1 MICMF
6 KEWMTRARRK
16 IRLPRPT
23 GMTLVTGASRELIS
37 AVVDDSNRIVHL
49 IVHTRQKSLM

>member
-1 MICMF
+1 MF